1 MDATAFKFVRTSI
14 VMAATIVSLVACK
27 RAKTPSETPLPPQ
40 PAVITSGAQQNS
52 YAEVVNHVAPAVVTI
67 RSSRRVRAPQQ
78 QPFFNDPFF
87 RDFFGNRGG
96 IPQQQPRDS
105 VEHGLGSGVIV
116 SQDGYILTNHHV
128 VDGAEQITVDLID
141 KRTFEAKLVG
151 SDQLSDLAVLKINI
165 DKLPVLGLG
174 NSDQVRVGDIVLA
187 VGNPLGIGQTVTAG
201 IISAKGRATGLSD
214 GNFED
219 FLQTDA
225 AINRGNSGGAL
236 VNTSGELIGINSQIL
251 SPSGGNIGIGFAIP
265 ANMARNVMD
274 QLIKGGKVKRGK
286 LGVTIQPIT
295 SDLASGLGL
304 KEARGALVNN
314 VEQGGPADRAGIQ
327 RGDVIIALNGEQV
340 EDSNSLRNHV
350 AGTQPGTEVNVT
362 FIRGGKEQST
372 KVTLG
377 ELTSAN
383 ARGQNSEG
391 SGDSSTPGKLGITV
405 QVLTPDIAKQ
415 LQIPPTTQG
424 VVITEIDPA
433 GPAAEAALQEGD
445 VIEEVNRQP
454 VKSPA
459 DLTAAVDRAGQ
470 QPVLLLVNRRGST
483 LFATIRP
490 RS

>member
-1 MDATAFKFVRTSI
+1 
-14 VMAATIVSLVACK
+14 
-27 RAKTPSETPLPPQ
+27 
-40 PAVITSGAQQNS
+40 
-52 YAEVVNHVAPAVVTI
+52 
-67 RSSRRVRAPQQ
+67 
-78 QPFFNDPFF
+78 
-87 RDFFGNRGG
+87 
-96 IPQQQPRDS
+96 
-105 VEHGLGSGVIV
+105 
-116 SQDGYILTNHHV
+116 
-128 VDGAEQITVDLID
+128 
-141 KRTFEAKLVG
+141 
-151 SDQLSDLAVLKINI
+151 
-165 DKLPVLGLG
+165 
-174 NSDQVRVGDIVLA
+174 
-187 VGNPLGIGQTVTAG
+187 
-201 IISAKGRATGLSD
+201 
-214 GNFED
+214 
-219 FLQTDA
+219 
-225 AINRGNSGGAL
+225 
-236 VNTSGELIGINSQIL
+236 
-251 SPSGGNIGIGFAIP
+251 
-265 ANMARNVMD
+265 MARNVMD

-340 EDSNSLRNHV
+340 EDSNALRNHV
-350 AGTQPGTEVNVT
+350 AGTQPGTEVSVT

-391 SGDSSTPGKLGITV
+391 SGESSTPGKLGITV
-405 QVLTPDIAKQ
+405 QALTPDIAKQ

-424 VVITEIDPA
+424 LVITEIDPA